1 MNDRRAALDAF
12 REGDVRFLICTDVA
26 ARGIDIKALPYVIN
40 LTLPPADESEN
51 YIHRVGRVGR
61 ADKMGL
67 AISIVATEGVNER
80 VWYHTCKDR
89 GKNCTNRKLLDQ
101 GGCTT
106 WLDESKALAAIEKRL
121 RAKVPELNAD
131 FSLPTEIA
139 ALNVNYGE
147 EAKTVG
153 GRENLHLE
161 MLGPTVLQLGK
172 MEVSA
177 QSLFHSLQTEFG
189 RFESSDEAY
198 ARKAKAARLV

>member
-1 MNDRRAALDAF
+1 MNERRAALDAF

-40 LTLPPADESEN
+40 LTLPPAEESEN

-67 AISIVATEGVNER
+67 AISIVAAEGVNER
-80 VWYHTCKDR
+80 VSYHTCKDR
-89 GKNCTNRKLLDQ
+89 GKNCNNRKLLDQ

-121 RAKVPELNAD
+121 HAKVPELNAD

-172 MEVSA
+172 MEVGA

-198 ARKAKAARLV
+198 ARQTKAARLV